1 MSDTPETVA
10 SPQTQEMPFQAEVQ
24 QLLHLVVH
32 SLYTN
37 REVFLRELI
46 ANASDALDKA
56 RFLAITDRDAADRMG
71 SPEIVVTVDRA
82 DRTIVIED
90 NGIGMTRDEIV
101 TNLGTIAHSGTLEFL
116 HRAGQSGKASDVG
129 SLIGQFGVG
138 FYSAFT
144 IADRIDVESR
154 SLTDPQAEAVLWRS
168 SGKGSFSV
176 SPSDRQKPG
185 TRVIVHVTQ
194 DADEYLDDWHIEAL
208 IKRYS
213 DFVHHPIKLAE
224 KVVNQTAALWTRPR
238 NDVTDEQYD
247 EFFRHLQGVSA
258 GETPLA
264 RMHFSADAPIQ
275 YHSLLFVPGK
285 APFDLM
291 LEGKKKG
298 IRLYARR
305 VFVMD
310 GCEKL
315 APPYLQFLRGVVD
328 SEDLSLNVSREMLQD
343 DRTLESIQK
352 AIVKQTLKTLEDLA
366 EKEPDK
372 YKTFWAEFGRLFRL
386 GISSD
391 RPNQDTIAKLLRY
404 PTSSTAEDELVSLKT
419 YFDRMKDGQKAIY
432 YLTGPSLPALRSS
445 PHLEA
450 FKSKGVEV
458 LLMADP
464 VDEWVVGSLEKF
476 MGYALESVAHGTID
490 LESVAAPPKPEGA
503 DDKPQEQPSSPQLE
517 ACLTAL
523 RTVLGDR
530 VKDVR
535 VSSRLTESPSCLVS
549 DDGDMSPH
557 MERVMRM
564 LDREV
569 QAPKRIL
576 EINAAHTVVK
586 SLVSL
591 VETNADSDEV
601 RTFSEVLLDQALLAE
616 GVVPDPAGLLKR
628 MQRVLTLA
636 SESLRK

>member
-1 MSDTPETVA
+1 MSESETTA
-10 SPQTQEMPFQAEVQ
+10 APTQAQELPFQAEVQ
-24 QLLHLVVH
+24 QLLQLVVH

-56 RFLAITDRDAADRMG
+56 RFLAVTDRHLAERMG
-71 SPEIVVTVDRA
+71 APEIVVSVDRA

-90 NGIGMTRDEIV
+90 NGIGMSRDEIV

-116 HRAGQSGKASDVG
+116 KRAGDGSKGADIA

-144 IADRIDVESR
+144 VADRIDVESR
-154 SLTDPQAEAVLWRS
+154 SLTDPNAEAVLWRS

-176 SPSDRQKPG
+176 SAAERQKPG
-185 TRVIVHVTQ
+185 TRIVIHVSQ
-194 DADEYLDDWHIEAL
+194 DADEFLDDWHIEAL

-213 DFVHHPIKLAE
+213 DFVHYPIKLAD
-224 KVVNQTAALWTRPR
+224 KVVNQSAALWTRPKGEI
-238 NDVTDEQYD
+238 TDEQYD
-247 EFFRHLQGVSA
+247 EFFAHTQG
-258 GETPLA
+258 GMGGKPLA

-275 YHSLLFVPGK
+275 YHALLFVPDK
-285 APFDLM
+285 APLDLM

-310 GCEKL
+310 GCEQL

-343 DRTLESIQK
+343 NRTLEVIQK

-366 EKEPDK
+366 DKEPDK
-372 YKTFWAEFGRLFRL
+372 YKTFWTEFGRLFRL

-391 RPNQDTIAKLLRY
+391 RANQESIAKLLRY
-404 PTSSTAEDELVSLKT
+404 PTSKTADGEVISLKQ

-432 YLTGPSLPALRSS
+432 YLTGPSLAALQSS
-445 PHLEA
+445 PHLEV
-450 FKSKGVEV
+450 FKRKDVEV

-464 VDEWVVGSLEKF
+464 VDEWVVGSLDKF
-476 MGYALESVAHGTID
+476 MGYGLESVAHGTID
-490 LESVAAPPKPEGA
+490 LESVAEPAKAEGAQDKPEESA
-503 DDKPQEQPSSPQLE
+503 SPQLD
-517 ACLTAL
+517 ACLSAI
-523 RTVLGDR
+523 RAALGDR
-530 VKDVR
+530 VKQVR
-535 VSSRLTESPSCLVS
+535 ISKRLTESPSCLVS
-549 DDGDMSPH
+549 DEGDMSPH

-569 QAPKRIL
+569 EAPKRIL
-576 EINAAHTVVK
+576 EINAAHPVVK
-586 SLVSL
+586 NLVGL
-591 VETNADSDEV
+591 VEANAQSEEV
-601 RTFSEVLLDQALLAE
+601 KTFSEVLLDQALLAE
-616 GVVPDPAGLLKR
+616 GIVPDPASLLKR

-636 SESLRK
+636 SESVKK

>member
-1 MSDTPETVA
+1 MSDTE
-10 SPQTQEMPFQAEVQ
+10 QTAPPTDIRELPFQAEVQ

-56 RFLAITDRDAADRMG
+56 RFLALTDSAAAQRMG
-71 SPEIVVTVDRA
+71 EPEIVIKVDRA

-116 HRAGQSGKASDVG
+116 KRAKDSGKTGDVG

-144 IADRIDVESR
+144 VADRIDVESR
-154 SLTDPQAEAVLWRS
+154 SLSDPSAEPVLWRS
-168 SGKGSFSV
+168 SGEGSFTIA
-176 SPSDRQKPG
+176 PADRQRPG
-185 TRVIVHVTQ
+185 TRVTIHVTQ
-194 DADEYLDDWHIEAL
+194 DADEFLDDWHIEAL

-213 DFVHHPIKLAE
+213 DFVHHPIKLSD
-224 KVVNQTAALWTRPR
+224 KVVNQSSALWTRPR
-238 NDVTDEQYD
+238 AEITEEQYD
-247 EFFRHLQGVSA
+247 EFFEHLQGGAA
-258 GETPLA
+258 GGKPLL

-275 YHSLLFVPGK
+275 YHALLFVPPT

-310 GCEKL
+310 ACESVT
-315 APPYLQFLRGVVD
+315 PQYLQFLRGVVD

-343 DRTLESIQK
+343 SRTLETIQK
-352 AIVKQTLKTLEDLA
+352 AIVKQTLKALEELA
-366 EKEPDK
+366 DKEPEK

-386 GISSD
+386 GVSSD
-391 RPNQDTIAKLLRY
+391 RPNQETIAKLLRY
-404 PTSSTAEDELVSLKT
+404 PTSKTPDGELISLKT

-432 YLTGPSLPALRSS
+432 YLTGPSLAALQSS
-445 PHLEA
+445 PHLEV
-450 FKSKGVEV
+450 FRRKDVEV

-464 VDEWVVGSLEKF
+464 VDEWVVGALTKF
-476 MGYALESVAHGTID
+476 MGYGLESVAHGSID
-490 LESVAAPPKPEGA
+490 LDSVAAPPKPDGSDDASAEG
-503 DDKPQEQPSSPQLE
+503 STPQLD
-517 ACLTAL
+517 ACLSAI

-535 VSSRLTESPSCLVS
+535 ISKRLTESPSCLVS
-549 DDGDMSPH
+549 DEGDMSPQ

-576 EINAAHTVVK
+576 EINAQHTVVK
-586 SLVSL
+586 NLVTL
-591 VETNADSDEV
+591 VERDAGSDEV
-601 RTFSEVLLDQALLAE
+601 KTFAEVLLDQALLAE
-616 GVVPDPAGLLKR
+616 GVVPDPASLLKR
-628 MQRVLTLA
+628 MQRVLTMA
-636 SESLRK
+636 SEAAK